1 MRRKR
6 EQLYNL
12 RSRQQAEQQK
22 AEAGI
27 TVAVTA
33 TATEAIVEEEPEAMA
48 EAEES
53 DSESSISGT
62 GEDRNTVSEIL
73 PSSSSFVFSRK
84 ITNSSKLYLC
94 SLFINLK
101 NIEEEILL

>member
-1 MRRKR
+1 MLPDDHKRLRIMRRKR

-22 AEAGI
+22 TEPVAA
-27 TVAVTA
+27 TVVVKVEQ
-33 TATEAIVEEEPEAMA
+33 TEAIVEEEPEAMG

-62 GEDRNTVSEIL
+62 AEDQNTVSE
-73 PSSSSFVFSRK
+73 
-84 ITNSSKLYLC
+84 
-94 SLFINLK
+94 SLSL
-101 NIEEEILL
+101 